1 MQVSS
6 RFDHKHGL
14 YVLHRWHLPIRRKA
28 FGIRTGA
35 VCTRHQVCGAQV
47 RNSKHV
53 STTVSTC
60 RRVTLGDSDISK
72 GVTTQ
77 RRRKKNQFL
86 AGQKWVKKDGCV
98 VTKIR
103 AHITG
108 RVKTQESNPLSSH
121 HQSNLRLCWVPWVR
135 RSLQIGFSQV
145 KSFYDELQGS
155 LLNITWN
162 KWIKFGLNSFT
173 EYFNL

>member
-6 RFDHKHGL
+6 RFNHKHGL
-14 YVLHRWHLPIRRKA
+14 SVLHRQHLPIRRKG
-28 FGIRTGA
+28 FGIRTRA
-35 VCTRHQVCGAQV
+35 VCTRHQVCGAQA

-60 RRVTLGDSDISK
+60 RGVTLGDSDISK

-77 RRRKKNQFL
+77 RRRKENQFL

-98 VTKIR
+98 VKKIR

-108 RVKTQESNPLSSH
+108 RVKAQESNPFSSH
-121 HQSNLRLCWVPWVR
+121 HPSNVRLCWVPWVR

-155 LLNITWN
+155 L
-162 KWIKFGLNSFT
+162 T
-173 EYFNL
+173 EYYLK